1 MKRLIKAQ
9 RRTPKTNKILRYM
22 KQSVAAIL
30 AIALLSF
37 GGAMTVQAY
46 RVRVIEI
53 IVQVFNTLTDYRF
66 SSEVNHAENATP
78 PDISFDF
85 VPDGMKETRNQIT
98 PTRRYIMYEDD
109 GGRFFELTQRLI
121 YNSGDYQTI
130 LDTEDSTHEI
140 VYIGGNEA
148 YCNEKGENCSIVWT
162 DENVLYQLYGNIELS
177 ELKEIAEKL
186 KY

>member
-1 MKRLIKAQ
+1 
-9 RRTPKTNKILRYM
+9 
-22 KQSVAAIL
+22 
-30 AIALLSF
+30 
-37 GGAMTVQAY
+37 
-46 RVRVIEI
+46 
-53 IVQVFNTLTDYRF
+53 
-66 SSEVNHAENATP
+66 
-78 PDISFDF
+78 
-85 VPDGMKETRNQIT
+85 
-98 PTRRYIMYEDD
+98 MYEDD

-148 YCNEKGENCSIVWT
+148 YCNKKGENCSIVWT